1 MAIDLPPAGDSLTRP
16 LVGVETSL
24 VVETFNY
31 YEGSSLESLRRS
43 LNHAS
48 ELAAE
53 DGNTEVLL
61 ADVTGSPELAQ
72 VVAAEFP
79 NVRLIDAAGLGYDET
94 KAVAANRARGKYI
107 VYLDCDCTPDPGWLD
122 AILDPLRAGTAVA
135 TGGFTRYGEGFLN
148 KVSGV
153 MDFGFLYPRTD
164 RDLGCYARNTC
175 AFRRDVLLFVPVPD
189 GAMRCRCYAHAQLLV
204 RRGTPVRLVA
214 SAAVTHDPPPMVRER
229 LRQGYDMVAACWVN
243 PELPE
248 ARWLKFG
255 IAAAPLFYRRRVR
268 LDWRTLRRH
277 YRDAGLTSFE
287 SILARPLAAVLRLI
301 DLVGMTA
308 ALALGPKARRF
319 VDRTARL
326 QAA

>member
-1 MAIDLPPAGDSLTRP
+1 MAIDLPPAGDSPTRSP
-16 LVGVETSL
+16 VDVETSL

-31 YEGSSLESLRRS
+31 YEGTSLDSLRRS
-43 LNHAS
+43 LHRAC
-48 ELAAE
+48 ELAAK

-61 ADVTGSPELAQ
+61 AEVTGDAKLAEMIA
-72 VVAAEFP
+72 VEFP
-79 NVRLIDAAGLGYDET
+79 AVRILDAAGLGYDEA
-94 KAVAANRARGKYI
+94 KARAATEARGRF
-107 VYLDCDCTPDPGWLD
+107 VLYLDSDCIPDPGWFD
-122 AILDPLRAGTAVA
+122 AMLAPLRDGSAVA
-135 TGGFTRYGEGFLN
+135 TAGYARYGGGFFQT
-148 KVSGV
+148 VCSV
-153 MDFGFLYPRTD
+153 MDFGFLLPRAS
-164 RDLGCYARNTC
+164 RRLGSYASNNS
-175 AFRRDVLLFVPVPD
+175 AFRRDVLLAVPEPD
-189 GAMRCRCYAHAQLLV
+189 GPMRCRCYAHAQILA

-214 SAAVTHDPPPMVRER
+214 RAAVTHEPPALVRER

-248 ARWLKFG
+248 TRWLKFG

-287 SILARPLAAVLRLI
+287 SILARPLAAVLRSI
-301 DLVGMTA
+301 DLVGMVA

-319 VDRTARL
+319 VDRTARP